1 MVESCVIFDVQTFNI
16 QKWPFHIV
24 QLNISRRLKFLFKKC
39 SCFMATVYFY
49 VSDTLETGSRL
60 VFCSIFRYKSTQD
73 LHLYPKLTLF

>member
-1 MVESCVIFDVQTFNI
+1 
-16 QKWPFHIV
+16 
-24 QLNISRRLKFLFKKC
+24 
-39 SCFMATVYFY
+39 MATVYFY